1 MQSADGRWVISYNG
15 ELYNYESLRKNL
27 EEKYGVIF
35 KGNSDTEVFLHGFI
49 NYGADEFL
57 RLADGMFAAAIYDLT
72 DEVLFLVR
80 DRVGEKPL
88 FYSFDDDNF
97 YFASELKALVC
108 SAPVDLQVDPAG
120 LQLYMLL
127 RYVPAPHTILKNV
140 YKLKPGC
147 YIRYNCGKVLQQIPY
162 FHGILVHLKC
172 RLTMLITMR
181 WLEGQ
186 RLFWLNLSKRE

>member
-15 ELYNYESLRKNL
+15 ELYNYQSLRKNL
-27 EEKYGVIF
+27 EQKYGVIF

-88 FYSFDDDNF
+88 FYSFDDDNTT
-97 YFASELKALVC
+97 L
-108 SAPVDLQVDPAG
+108 P
-120 LQLYMLL
+120 
-127 RYVPAPHTILKNV
+127 RN
-140 YKLKPGC
+140 
-147 YIRYNCGKVLQQIPY
+147 
-162 FHGILVHLKC
+162 
-172 RLTMLITMR
+172 
-181 WLEGQ
+181 
-186 RLFWLNLSKRE
+186 